1 MSDNSK
7 KLVTA
12 FVDALKIEK
21 VAVVDSLEYN
31 SIKEWDSV
39 AHMVLIATLEQS
51 FDIMLDVDDIVE
63 MSSVAKAREI
73 LASQGISFE

>member
-1 MSDNSK
+1 
-7 KLVTA
+7 
-12 FVDALKIEK
+12 
-21 VAVVDSLEYN
+21 
-31 SIKEWDSV
+31 
-39 AHMVLIATLEQS
+39 MVLIATLEQS